1 MARMTSSSNSPRAHF
16 ADVQPV
22 LPVRDLAAALAFYTE
37 RLGFHFL
44 FGDRGGAPAYAGV
57 GRDGVELHLQW
68 QRADDIG
75 RSAGLANLRFVVDD
89 PDALFREYSA
99 AGAIPEG
106 KIVRDTEWGTREFAF
121 HDPDGN
127 GLTFYRP
134 R

>member
-1 MARMTSSSNSPRAHF
+1 VDAIRPPGARF
-16 ADVQPV
+16 EDVQPV

-37 RLGFHFL
+37 RLGFQFL

-68 QRADDIG
+68 QSEADIG
-75 RSAGLANLRFVVDD
+75 RSAGLANVRFLVDD
-89 PDALFREYSA
+89 PDALFQELRA
-99 AGAIPEG
+99 ANAVPAG
-106 KIVRDTEWGTREFAF
+106 KAVRDTEWGTREFAF
-121 HDPDGN
+121 YDPDGN